1 MHTRLDIEIMLI
13 IKRCITT
20 KQILSQLCN
29 PHHLMYE
36 MRILVIDGVENPFT
50 INGFLFSIAKELTLS
65 NSTFRFDYSL
75 NHYLMLTIFIVI
87 INRDILSE
95 NENNCSLTSSMVI
108 EKRIFSKSYYDRAA
122 CLAC

>member
-1 MHTRLDIEIMLI
+1 M
-13 IKRCITT
+13 KRRITT
-20 KQILSQLCN
+20 KLILSQLCN
-29 PHHLMYE
+29 PHHLMLE
-36 MRILVIDGVENPFT
+36 RLILVIDGVENPFT

-65 NSTFRFDYSL
+65 NSTFRF
-75 NHYLMLTIFIVI
+75 MLTIFIVI

-95 NENNCSLTSSMVI
+95 NENNYSLTSSMVI